1 MRLPFTLFPHF
12 SLLNL
17 LPFDIQP
24 CFVANLT
31 RIFTEVAPMGFLEVS
46 PTEFWDQHVKKL
58 QSIEVGI
65 DQAETHLE
73 SVREKRASPRIR
85 SLNLASY
92 VPMKDKRQEY
102 IISIGRTLDVSEGG
116 AKIETHRKL
125 DRGVQLELEI
135 AVEDQIISAKG
146 EVLYSTELG
155 HGLFGTGI
163 RFTFIAE
170 EDRLLLQS

>member
-1 MRLPFTLFPHF
+1 
-12 SLLNL
+12 
-17 LPFDIQP
+17 
-24 CFVANLT
+24 
-31 RIFTEVAPMGFLEVS
+31 MGFS
-46 PTEFWDQHVKKL
+46 NFDPTQFWDQHVKKL
-58 QSIEVGI
+58 RSIQSGI
-65 DQAETHLE
+65 DQGEAHLD

-92 VPMKDKRQEY
+92 VPKKDERQEY

-125 DRGVQLELEI
+125 DQGVQLDLEI

-146 EVLYSTELG
+146 EVLYSKGLG

-163 RFTFIAE
+163 RFTFISE
-170 EDRLLLQS
+170 KDRRLLQS